1 MPTHN
6 KPFAFISY
14 ATADNAQGFV
24 DKLASALRHELQ
36 LRMGESVQVI
46 YSIRSPAERWHGER
60 TRALSEHT
68 FVIPILTPGYFKNDY
83 TRRELEWCL
92 ERENELGSL
101 LIFPVYLIET
111 PLLRDRSSPPADP
124 LAWSVAQRQWV
135 DWRQLRFEP
144 FDSPVALRAVSQ
156 LADLML
162 SAGERLR
169 PTQAAL
175 AREFWNIDKL
185 RLSNFRCFDELE
197 LDFRRKSTLDGEW
210 TCIAGINGAG
220 KSSILQALCIALLGE
235 RAGDLGGGLLGRMR
249 RVGTSESVRTEIDLT
264 LSRGNQSLKWS
275 VQIDE
280 EGFLRTNSPNL
291 AENNVVVGYGATRNL
306 GAEQDSPFKNMSRAA
321 QRMVGLFHPLSQL
334 GRAEML
340 LSDRRLGHALVSLFT
355 KLVNEIF
362 DRDVTVVRSGSRHFS
377 VGDAIAE
384 GDPNPLRFDVMGKD
398 RVGAMDLPDGFRS
411 SVAWLA
417 DLCAVWC
424 EQQPDPT
431 AEVDPK
437 SIEAI
442 VLIDEI
448 DLHLHPTLQRALV
461 PRLRKALPKVQWV
474 VTTHSPLVLANF
486 DANEIIALDR
496 NEEGHIRPLDR
507 QIMGFSTDQIY
518 EWLMGTRPTG
528 MAIEEIT
535 KEADQGKADRDR
547 LAALL
552 RTSPDVSGEK
562 ARKQVS
568 EFNEILRSFKH

>member
-1 MPTHN
+1 VPTSS

-14 ATADNAQGFV
+14 APADNSHGFV
-24 DKLASALRHELQ
+24 DTLADVLAMELRARTGQPVDLYHDKQTPLEQ
-36 LRMGESVQVI
+36 SD
-46 YSIRSPAERWHGER
+46 ERE
-60 TRALSEHT
+60 RALNEAT
-68 FVIPILTPGYFKNDY
+68 FLIPILSPSYLQSEVGRRDLQQFL
-83 TRRELEWCL
+83 TRADEQR
-92 ERENELGSL
+92 SS
-101 LIFPVYLIET
+101 LIFPVYYIDTPQLGSRTSSQPRDTLSET
-111 PLLRDRSSPPADP
+111 
-124 LAWSVAQRQWV
+124 VGKRQWI
-135 DWRQLRFEP
+135 DWRELRFAYWN
-144 FDSPVALRAVSQ
+144 SPNVLRAVSQ
-156 LADLML
+156 LAEVML
-162 SAGERLR
+162 SAAKLR
-169 PTQAAL
+169 QPAPTS
-175 AREFWNIDKL
+175 AREFWEIDKL

-197 LDFRRKSTLDGEW
+197 LDFRRKSSLDGEW
-210 TCIAGINGAG
+210 TCLAGINGSG
-220 KSSILQALCIALLGE
+220 KSSILQALCIAMLGE

-249 RVGTSESVRTEIDLT
+249 RVGTPESVRTEIELT
-264 LSRGNQSLKWS
+264 LSRGSESLKWS
-275 VQIDE
+275 VQIDG
-280 EGFLRTNSPNL
+280 EGFLRTNSPNM

-321 QRMVGLFHPLSQL
+321 QRMIGLFYPLSQL
-334 GRAEML
+334 ARAEML
-340 LSDRRLGHALVSLFT
+340 LSDRRRGQGLVSLFAR
-355 KLVNEIF
+355 LVNDIF
-362 DRDVTVVRSGSRHFS
+362 DRDVTVALSTSKYFS
-377 VGDAIAE
+377 QADEIAE
-384 GDPNPLRFDVMGKD
+384 GDPNPLRFEVMGKD

-411 SVAWLA
+411 SAAWLA
-417 DLCAVWC
+417 DLCAAWF

-528 MAIEEIT
+528 VAIEEIT
-535 KEADQGKADRDR
+535 MRADQGKADRDR

-552 RTSPDVSGEK
+552 RTSPDVDEEK

-568 EFNEILRSFKH
+568 DFNELLRSFKH